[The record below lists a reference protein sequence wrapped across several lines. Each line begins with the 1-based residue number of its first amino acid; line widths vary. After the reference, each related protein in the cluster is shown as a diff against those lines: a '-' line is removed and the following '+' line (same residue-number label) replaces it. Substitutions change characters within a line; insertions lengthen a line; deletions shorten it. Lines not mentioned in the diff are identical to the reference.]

1 MQFMIFEPG
10 AHGWHAS
17 LTPAELTSIC
27 KRGLGSTT
35 NILSI
40 TEQSGGMFNKT
51 YVILFNNEQKLIL
64 RVSPPSSAYIFYNEL
79 NLMRREH
86 TIQPYLASISHL
98 IPKTIMS
105 DFTHEIIDR
114 DYVFQSF
121 LEGERW
127 DDLTQELTRSEND
140 ELWRQNGQIAKKIS
154 CTHGK
159 YFGYPLPQKQFL
171 KWSDAVI
178 DMISGMHADLIAL
191 NVDDTGITGLV
202 QTLQAG
208 SDLLDDIKTPQLIHG
223 DIWEKNILID
233 RTGPTPRIVG
243 LLDAERAFWGDPMA
257 DWIYHRWEVPQSY
270 WEGYGR
276 IAPLE
281 GYKFRTLAYRCMIGI
296 QAFLESHRCGNVANY
311 AYFKNNMPVWINEMK
326 TFLSQ

>member
-1 MQFMIFEPG
+1 MEFIIFEPD

-17 LTPAELTSIC
+17 LTPAELTRIC
-27 KRGLGSTT
+27 KRGLGSNT

-40 TEQSGGMFNKT
+40 EEQSGGMFNKT
-51 YVILFNNEQKLIL
+51 YVLKLRMYQKLIL

-86 TIQPYLASISHL
+86 TVQPFLASISHL
-98 IPKTIMS
+98 IPKTIMA

-127 DDLTQELTRSEND
+127 DDIKDELTRSENED
-140 ELWRQNGQIAKKIS
+140 LWHQNGQISNRIN

-159 YFGYPLPQKQFL
+159 YFGYPLPQKQFS

-178 DMISGMHADLIAL
+178 DMVSGMHADLIAL
-191 NVDDTGITGLV
+191 NVDDTGIPELV
-202 QTLQAG
+202 RIMQAG
-208 SDLLDDIKTPQLIHG
+208 RSLLDHIRTPQLIHG
-223 DIWEKNILID
+223 DIWEKNILVERI
-233 RTGPTPRIVG
+233 GPKPRIVG

-257 DWIYHRWEVPQSY
+257 DWIHHRWEVSQSY
-270 WEGYGR
+270 WGGYGR
-276 IAPLE
+276 IAPLDGGE
-281 GYKFRTLAYRCMIGI
+281 FRTLAYRCMIGI
-296 QAFLESHRCGNVANY
+296 QAFLESHRCGTVVNY
-311 AYFKNNMPVWINEMK
+311 AYFKNNIPVWIHEME
-326 TFLSQ
+326 TFL